1 MNNNDMNDIPALE
14 INNLSFTYS
23 KNTVGVADLSLRL
36 NSGKIMALLGPSGC
50 GKTSVLRLI
59 AGLEIPTKG
68 EIKLHGTIVASGN
81 KSGFIGPEKRDIG
94 MLFQEYALFPHLS
107 VAGNVAFAGQAKGK
121 LSSDDVMRF
130 LEMVDM
136 TEFADRYP
144 HMLSGGQQ
152 QRVALARAI
161 ASHPKLLLLDEP
173 FSGLD
178 ARLRD
183 EVRDRTL
190 HVIQQAGIAALMVT
204 HDAEEAMY
212 MADHIALM
220 RDGKLVQAG
229 TPETLYYQPYD
240 LFTAAFMSEINH
252 FTLPVQDGKVATPFG
267 MFTSPDNEAK
277 AVNIAIRPE
286 ALQLKPS
293 TSKTLSESQHMRVMA
308 SRLIGGMSMVHLYCP
323 ELANQDVHLH
333 AYVTGR
339 FLPKQG
345 AIMDVTLD
353 KAQLFI
359 FSA

>member
-1 MNNNDMNDIPALE
+1 MNDIPALE
-14 INNLSFTYS
+14 INNLSFAYG
-23 KNTVGVADLSLRL
+23 KDTVSVVDLSLRL

-59 AGLEIPTKG
+59 AGLETPKQG
-68 EIKLHGTIVASGN
+68 EIKLHGVIVAN
-81 KSGFIGPEKRDIG
+81 HAKANFIGPEHRDIG

-121 LSSDDVMRF
+121 LSKDDVMRF

-136 TEFADRYP
+136 TDYADRYP

-161 ASHPKLLLLDEP
+161 ASRPKLLLLDEP

-220 RDGKLVQAG
+220 RDGKLVQSG

-240 LFTAAFMSEINH
+240 LFTASFMSEINN
-252 FTLPVQDGKVATPFG
+252 FTLPVHDGKVATPFG
-267 MFTSPDNEAK
+267 VFDAPNADAK
-277 AVNIAIRPE
+277 AVDIAIRPE

-293 TSKTLSESQHMRVMA
+293 ESKTLSESHHMRVMA
-308 SRLIGGMSMVHLYCP
+308 SRLIGGISMVHLFCQ
-323 ELANQDVHLH
+323 ELESQDVHLH
-333 AYVTGR
+333 AYVPGR